1 LNLLSNAIKYNRDG
15 GSVSISRAKTV
26 ISSGDGSANSASHSI
41 RIDITDTGPG
51 ISTQDQE
58 RLFEPFQRLSAEH
71 TEIEGTG
78 LGLSL
83 SKRMVELMG
92 GTLTITSTLGQGST
106 FSIELLSATAPTTG
120 PGDFNGHALLWED
133 VADVPRT
140 ILFVED
146 SLSNLHLIERILA
159 HRPEIKIV
167 PAMQGRIAVQLAREH
182 KPDVILL
189 DLNLPDMHGRE
200 VLTRLQSEPATRDV
214 PVVVISADAMKGQR
228 DRLLTE
234 GAFAYLSKPLDVRE
248 FVDTIHRA
256 LNISPVAAR

>member
-1 LNLLSNAIKYNRDG
+1 
-15 GSVSISRAKTV
+15 
-26 ISSGDGSANSASHSI
+26 
-41 RIDITDTGPG
+41 
-51 ISTQDQE
+51 
-58 RLFEPFQRLSAEH
+58 
-71 TEIEGTG
+71 
-78 LGLSL
+78 
-83 SKRMVELMG
+83 
-92 GTLTITSTLGQGST
+92 LTITSTLGQGST